1 MNKLK
6 MNFTLIVVTLIIS
19 ACGDKPQP
27 PAPQA
32 PSTQLFE
39 QQRGVLEKAKG
50 VEQTEA
56 KSAEELKKE
65 EEKQAR

>member
-1 MNKLK
+1 MNKFK
-6 MNFTLIVVTLIIS
+6 MNFALIVVMQMMA

-32 PSTQLFE
+32 PPTQLFE